1 MFIIATRDVM
11 FFNGVSIGG
20 LAGKKGCR
28 VKDGVTGSRKGK
40 IQPQYTV
47 YVSVLS
53 KNKNKWYM
61 DFFKGNEV

>member
-1 MFIIATRDVM
+1 M

-20 LAGKKGCR
+20 LAGKKECR
-28 VKDGVTGSRKGK
+28 VEDGVTGSRKGK

-47 YVSVLS
+47 YVFVLS